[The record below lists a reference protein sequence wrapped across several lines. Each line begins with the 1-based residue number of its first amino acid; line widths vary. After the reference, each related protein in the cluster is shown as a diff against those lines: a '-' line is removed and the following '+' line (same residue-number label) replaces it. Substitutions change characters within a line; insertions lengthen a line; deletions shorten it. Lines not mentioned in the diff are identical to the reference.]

1 MKKSFSFLF
10 LLIFLPFGVLA
21 PLSLTTGCT
30 NTPTT
35 QATKYKTLAS
45 VGLAA
50 QGAMDSAAQLLKAGK
65 LTVPQF
71 QKIAAFYDTK
81 FQPAFALART
91 AAQSDLS
98 SLASPDVTAL
108 LAQLTVLL
116 AELSTPPAP

>member
-1 MKKSFSFLF
+1 MKTLR
-10 LLIFLPFGVLA
+10 LLTFAVMLTVLPVAFVGCQN
-21 PLSLTTGCT
+21 TT
-30 NTPTT
+30 TT

-71 QKIAAFYDTK
+71 QKVAAFYDTK

-108 LAQLTVLL
+108 LAQLTVLI